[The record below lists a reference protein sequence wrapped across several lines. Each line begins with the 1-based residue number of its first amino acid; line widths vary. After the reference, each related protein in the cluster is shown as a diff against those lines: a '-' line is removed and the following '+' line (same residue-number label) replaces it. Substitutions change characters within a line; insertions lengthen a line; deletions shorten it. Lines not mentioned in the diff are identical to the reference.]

1 MYPSLYIYPSLLISL
16 AKCVQAMLKICGF
29 AGHLLQKSP
38 TLSVD
43 CRTDLKDKPKGMQR
57 VSLSLS
63 LPISFSLFLSLYAE
77 MNSQPGCLLFR
88 RDGAARVRDALV
100 CVQV

>member
-29 AGHLLQKSP
+29 AGHFLQKSP

-43 CRTDLKDKPKGMQR
+43 CRTNLKDKHKGMQCICL
-57 VSLSLS
+57 LSPFLFV
-63 LPISFSLFLSLYAE
+63 SFSVCRDEFATGLSTLPKGWCSK
-77 MNSQPGCLLFR
+77 NS
-88 RDGAARVRDALV
+88 
-100 CVQV
+100 